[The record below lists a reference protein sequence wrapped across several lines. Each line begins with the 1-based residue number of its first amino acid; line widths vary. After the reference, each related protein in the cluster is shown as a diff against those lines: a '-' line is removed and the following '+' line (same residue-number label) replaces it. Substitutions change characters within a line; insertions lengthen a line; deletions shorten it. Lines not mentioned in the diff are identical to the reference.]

1 MSVAR
6 GLRPIA
12 ACNRFIKPVPAPSER
27 PAMGKSQ
34 PPDEHF
40 EALIEAARAAEPWAV
55 GELWRRYQPRLRG
68 YIGTLEPGAADDICS
83 ETWISVGRSLPR
95 FRGAEPDFR
104 SWLFTIAHRRLCDHR
119 RRTGRSQ
126 ILLAAAGDSDGAE
139 PVCSAE
145 SDALERE
152 GTRRALALIAALPP
166 DQAQVVLLRT
176 SPVWTPT
183 EWPPSSASDRARCG
197 CLPTAVCATWPSAST
212 APAFPCPPTSRP
224 PGGPGRN
231 ASALA
236 TDSWP

>member
-68 YIGTLEPGAADDICS
+68 YIGTLEPGAA
-83 ETWISVGRSLPR
+83 
-95 FRGAEPDFR
+95 
-104 SWLFTIAHRRLCDHR
+104 
-119 RRTGRSQ
+119 
-126 ILLAAAGDSDGAE
+126 GDSDGAE

-176 SPVWTPT
+176 L
-183 EWPPSSASDRARCG
+183 AGLDSDRVAAVVGKRPGTVRVLAHRGLRNLAKRLDGAR
-197 CLPTAVCATWPSAST
+197 LSM
-212 APAFPCPPTSRP
+212 PADEPAARRP
-224 PGGPGRN
+224 G
-231 ASALA
+231 A
-236 TDSWP
+236 

>member
-1 MSVAR
+1 
-6 GLRPIA
+6 
-12 ACNRFIKPVPAPSER
+12 
-27 PAMGKSQ
+27 MGKSQ

-176 SPVWTPT
+176 L
-183 EWPPSSASDRARCG
+183 AGLDSDRVAAVVGKRPGTVRVLAHRGLRNLAKRLDGAR
-197 CLPTAVCATWPSAST
+197 LSM
-212 APAFPCPPTSRP
+212 PADEPAARRP
-224 PGGPGRN
+224 G
-231 ASALA
+231 A
-236 TDSWP
+236 